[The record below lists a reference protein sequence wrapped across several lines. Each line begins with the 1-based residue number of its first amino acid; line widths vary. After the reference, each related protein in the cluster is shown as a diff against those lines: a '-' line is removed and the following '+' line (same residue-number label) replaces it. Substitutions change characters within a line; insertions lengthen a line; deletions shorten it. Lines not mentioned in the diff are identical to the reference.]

1 MHLKHLQTKNS
12 SHGPCLYKVQVV
24 QFNGY
29 KGLEQLPIYML
40 CHILVK
46 HYIAA
51 LMGHKV
57 PTPST
62 AQADDTN
69 IWPPYNDGVN
79 GQANPKQ
86 KQKNALGKNDSP

>member
-1 MHLKHLQTKNS
+1 
-12 SHGPCLYKVQVV
+12 
-24 QFNGY
+24 
-29 KGLEQLPIYML
+29 
-40 CHILVK
+40 
-46 HYIAA
+46 
-51 LMGHKV
+51 MGHKV

-86 KQKNALGKNDSP
+86 KQKNALGKKW

>member
-69 IWPPYNDGVN
+69 I
-79 GQANPKQ
+79 
-86 KQKNALGKNDSP
+86 